1 MAIVVAVCNY
11 LFHFPHWVSFQLV
24 PILITIGFAFSVMND
39 VRKMRR
45 RPAA

>member
-11 LFHFPHWVSFQLV
+11 LFHFPYWVSFQLV
-24 PILITIGFAFSVMND
+24 PILITVGFAVTVVND

-45 RPAA
+45 PAA

>member
-24 PILITIGFAFSVMND
+24 PILVTVGFVFSVVND

-45 RPAA
+45 PAA

>member
-11 LFHFPHWVSFQLV
+11 LFHFPHWVSYQLI
-24 PILITIGFAFSVMND
+24 PILITIGFAFSVVND

-45 RPAA
+45 PVA

>member
-24 PILITIGFAFSVMND
+24 PILVTVGFVFSVVND
-39 VRKMRR
+39 VRKMRQ
-45 RPAA
+45 PAA